1 MTFGARLKK
10 ARKNKQLIQS
20 QVAERLGIDFTTISK
35 YENDKSEPDNE
46 ILQKIADLYE
56 VSIDWLLT
64 GETNTKGNLDNKIYF
79 NGEYVKLT
87 DDEAQH
93 LKDTLEMYR
102 LWKKNKTEK

>member
-20 QVAERLGIDFTTISK
+20 QVAELLGIDFTTISK

-46 ILQKIADLYE
+46 ILQKLADLYE

-64 GETNTKGNLDNKIYF
+64 GETKTKGNLDNKIYF

-102 LWKKNKTEK
+102 LWKQSKTEK

>member
-1 MTFGARLKK
+1 MTFGIRLKK

-20 QVAERLGIDFTTISK
+20 EVAKALGIDFTTISK
-35 YENDKSEPDNE
+35 YENDKSEPDHH
-46 ILQKIADLYE
+46 ILQKLADLYE

-64 GETNTKGNLDNKIYF
+64 GDTKSKGNLENRIYF

-87 DDEAQH
+87 DDEAKH

-102 LWKKNKTEK
+102 LWKQSKEEK